1 MKANISR
8 IYCISQDGVYR
19 GLTLVMNEMCLWGV
33 LQAIKGLILMKIGTM
48 F

>member
-1 MKANISR
+1 MSENFSPDSNEIA
-8 IYCISQDGVYR
+8 YM
-19 GLTLVMNEMCLWGV
+19 LLVMNEMCLWGV